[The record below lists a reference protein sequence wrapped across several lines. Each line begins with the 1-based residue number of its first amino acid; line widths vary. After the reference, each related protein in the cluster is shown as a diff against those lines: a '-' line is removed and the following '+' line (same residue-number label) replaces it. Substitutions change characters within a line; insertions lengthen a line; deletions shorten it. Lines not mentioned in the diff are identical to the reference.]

1 MKLPRAYDAV
11 HNEDTSESLNIMGF
25 TYDGD
30 SDGNFDIMK
39 ISLAKI
45 LHVETSSPNCGIAR
59 AALSAQEYEETKIE
73 ALPMP
78 LKYSVLIW

>member
-1 MKLPRAYDAV
+1 
-11 HNEDTSESLNIMGF
+11 
-25 TYDGD
+25 
-30 SDGNFDIMK
+30 MK

-78 LKYSVLIW
+78 LKYWVLIW

>member
-1 MKLPRAYDAV
+1 MRVTGYDNMKM
-11 HNEDTSESLNIMGF
+11 SQ
-25 TYDGD
+25 
-30 SDGNFDIMK
+30 
-39 ISLAKI
+39 AKI

-78 LKYSVLIW
+78 LKYLVLILVIIIGMTVSKNAN

>member
-1 MKLPRAYDAV
+1 MAFWKD
-11 HNEDTSESLNIMGF
+11 SLINRLSNIINRNR
-25 TYDGD
+25 
-30 SDGNFDIMK
+30 SAAK
-39 ISLAKI
+39 ISQVLCFNDNMKMSQAKI

-78 LKYSVLIW
+78 LKYSILIW

>member
-1 MKLPRAYDAV
+1 
-11 HNEDTSESLNIMGF
+11 
-25 TYDGD
+25 
-30 SDGNFDIMK
+30 MK

-78 LKYSVLIW
+78 LKYSV

>member
-1 MKLPRAYDAV
+1 
-11 HNEDTSESLNIMGF
+11 
-25 TYDGD
+25 
-30 SDGNFDIMK
+30 MK
-39 ISLAKI
+39 ISLATI

-78 LKYSVLIW
+78 LE

>member
-1 MKLPRAYDAV
+1 MMVTGYDKMKM
-11 HNEDTSESLNIMGF
+11 SQ
-25 TYDGD
+25 
-30 SDGNFDIMK
+30 
-39 ISLAKI
+39 AKI

-78 LKYSVLIW
+78 LKYSILIW

>member
-1 MKLPRAYDAV
+1 
-11 HNEDTSESLNIMGF
+11 
-25 TYDGD
+25 
-30 SDGNFDIMK
+30 MK

-78 LKYSVLIW
+78 LKYSVLILVIIVGVTVSMNDN

>member
-1 MKLPRAYDAV
+1 MKM
-11 HNEDTSESLNIMGF
+11 SQ
-25 TYDGD
+25 
-30 SDGNFDIMK
+30 
-39 ISLAKI
+39 AKI

-78 LKYSVLIW
+78 LKYLVLILVIIIGMTVSKNAN